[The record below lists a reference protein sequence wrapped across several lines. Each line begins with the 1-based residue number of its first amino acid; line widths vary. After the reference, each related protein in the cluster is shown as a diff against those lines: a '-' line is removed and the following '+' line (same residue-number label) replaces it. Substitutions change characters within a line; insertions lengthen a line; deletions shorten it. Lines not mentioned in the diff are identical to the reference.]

1 MYQIDFTK
9 PCHVHFIGIGG
20 ISMSGLAEILAK
32 EGFTVTGSD
41 VRESDVTKMLAKQ
54 GIRIYFGQVA
64 ENLKSEPDT
73 ALVVYTAAISEDNE
87 EFLYAKEL
95 GLPLL
100 SRAELLGQIMD
111 NYKYSIA
118 VSGTHGKTTTTAM
131 LAHILL
137 AAEKDPTVSIG
148 GMLDVIGG
156 NIRAGASPYFVTE
169 ACEYTNSYHAFRPY
183 LSIILNIDNDHL
195 DFFHN
200 LENIVKSFATFATKL
215 QDGGI
220 LIVNGDMP
228 YLTEIRAA
236 VAEKN
241 CRLITFGLGEEN
253 DYRAANVVLDE
264 GGHPTYT
271 LIRKPGVFEGAGADT
286 DGAAGAAGA
295 VAGAATGVAAS
306 AVAGAAGVGAAD
318 VQVSL
323 SVTGEHNAM
332 NSLSAIAAAE
342 ALGIGMD
349 AILAGLRTCSSAKR
363 RFEYKGTTKAGV
375 TVVDDYAHHP
385 TEIAATVSVGK
396 AVAKG
401 DLWIAFQPHTYSRT
415 KALLPDFAKALSPA
429 DHVLLAD
436 IYAAREKDDGTIH
449 SRDLEQELRK
459 YGTDALYL
467 GDFPAIKKY
476 FSENCKNNDL
486 LITMGAGTID
496 SIGVDLVS
504 E

>member
-9 PCHVHFIGIGG
+9 PTHVHFIGIGG
-20 ISMSGLAEILAK
+20 ISMSGLAEILNK

-41 VRESDVTKMLAKQ
+41 VRESDVTRMLAEK

-73 ALVVYTAAISEDNE
+73 ALVVYTAAISDDNP

-100 SRAELLGQIMD
+100 SRAELLGQIME
-111 NYKYSIA
+111 NYPYSVA

-131 LAHILL
+131 LTHILM
-137 AAEKDPTVSIG
+137 AAEKDPTISIG

-156 NIRAGASPYFVTE
+156 NIRTGSSPYFVTE

-195 DFFHN
+195 DFFHD
-200 LENIVKSFATFATKL
+200 LEHIVESFATFATKL

-228 YLTEIRAA
+228 YTDRIRDA
-236 VAEKN
+236 VRDKN
-241 CRLITFGLGEEN
+241 CRFITFGTGESC
-253 DYRAANVVLDE
+253 DYRAVDIRLDE
-264 GGHPTYT
+264 AGHPGFT
-271 LIRKPGVFEGAGADT
+271 LVRNGETAY
-286 DGAAGAAGA
+286 
-295 VAGAATGVAAS
+295 S
-306 AVAGAAGVGAAD
+306 
-318 VQVSL
+318 VQL
-323 SVTGEHNAM
+323 SVTGQHNAV

-342 ALGIGMD
+342 AMEIPAD
-349 AILAGLRTCSSAKR
+349 SILAGLRTCSSAKR
-363 RFEYKGTTKAGV
+363 RFEYKGTLPGGI
-375 TVVDDYAHHP
+375 TVIDDYAHHP

-396 AVAKG
+396 SVAKG

-429 DHVLLAD
+429 DHVLIAD

-449 SRDLEQELRK
+449 SRDLEKLLKEK
-459 YGTDALYL
+459 GCDAVYL
-467 GDFPAIKKY
+467 GDFATIEKY
-476 FSENCKNNDL
+476 FSDHCKNNDL
-486 LITMGAGTID
+486 LITMGAGPID
-496 SIGVDLVS
+496 SVGVDLLS
-504 E
+504 Q